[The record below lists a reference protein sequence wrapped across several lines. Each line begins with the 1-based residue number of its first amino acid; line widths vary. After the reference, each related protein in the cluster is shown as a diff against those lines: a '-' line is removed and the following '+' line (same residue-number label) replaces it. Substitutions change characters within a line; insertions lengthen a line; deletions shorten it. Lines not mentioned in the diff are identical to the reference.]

1 MEAVEKR
8 FVTGLKRCF
17 TDLRD
22 PRVEGRCDHLLI
34 DILAIGLLAV
44 MCGAEDW
51 PDIEEFGK
59 RRRPWLKA
67 FLELPHDI
75 PSHDTFR
82 RVFGALDRK
91 QFAACLFQWTQAL
104 HEATGGRV
112 LAIDGKT
119 ARRSFAKKAGKAALH
134 LVTAWACENGL
145 TLAQVA
151 CEEKSNEITAIPELL
166 KLLDLRGHT
175 VTIDAMGCQKDIAAQ
190 IRQQK
195 GHYLLALK
203 GNQGTL
209 AEDMEQ
215 LYEKEIDRGFV
226 GVKQSTDETAERGP
240 GRFEYRHCQAIEIP
254 ATHPQRAVWKDLRSL
269 VIVTSCREIEGE
281 DHWET
286 RQYITSHAPQA
297 KLLAKAIRQ
306 HWGIEN
312 SQHWTLDVVFGEDSR
327 RQQDRHGV
335 ANLAAVRRLALSL
348 LRQEK
353 TNKRGVKNKRL
364 ACALDPNYLLTVLH
378 NAAF

>member
-8 FVTGLKRCF
+8 FVRGLRVCF
-17 TDLRD
+17 ADLHD

-34 DILAIGLLAV
+34 DILAMGLLAV

-51 PDIEEFGK
+51 PDIEAFGK
-59 RRRPWLKA
+59 CRHEWLKT
-67 FLELPHDI
+67 FLQLPEGI

-82 RVFGALDRK
+82 RVFGLLDRK

-104 HEATGGRV
+104 HEATGGKV
-112 LAIDGKT
+112 MAIDGKT
-119 ARRSFAKKAGKAALH
+119 ARRSFAKKTGKAALH
-134 LVTAWACENGL
+134 LVTAWASENGL

-166 KLLDLRGHT
+166 KLLDLRGQT
-175 VTIDAMGCQKDIAAQ
+175 VTIDAMGCQKEIARQ
-190 IRQQK
+190 IREQK
-195 GHYLLALK
+195 GHYVLALK

-209 AEDMEQ
+209 ANDMEQ
-215 LYEKEIDRGFV
+215 FYEEAVDQQFA
-226 GVKQSTDETAERGP
+226 GVKHSTADSFERGH
-240 GRFEYRHCQAIEIP
+240 GREEFRSCEALEIP
-254 ATHPQRAVWKDLRSL
+254 RDHPQRAVWKDLRSL
-269 VIVTSCREIEGE
+269 VVITSCRELNGE
-281 DHWET
+281 EHWET
-286 RQYITSHAPQA
+286 REYITSHAPQA
-297 KLLAKAIRQ
+297 KQLAKAIRQ

-312 SQHWTLDVVFGEDSR
+312 TQHWTLDVTFGEDSR
-327 RQQDRHGV
+327 RQQDRHGA

-364 ACALDPNYLLTVLH
+364 SCALNPNYLLTVLH
-378 NAAF
+378 NANF